1 MVCVQTVNKKKINEM
16 SENMRSIH
24 TDNAPKA
31 IGPYVQGNIVN
42 GLLFAS
48 GQVPLSPET
57 GEVVGTTIEEQAKQ
71 VLNNIAAILKEAGSD
86 FDHVVKTTCFLKD
99 MNDFTSFN
107 EVYAAAFTNQ
117 LPARSAVEVARLPK
131 DVLIEIEIIA
141 AINE

>member
-1 MVCVQTVNKKKINEM
+1 MK
-16 SENMRSIH
+16 SIH
-24 TDNAPKA
+24 TDKAPKA

-57 GEVVGTTIEEQAKQ
+57 GEVIGSTIEEQTEQ
-71 VLNNIAAILKEAGSD
+71 VLKNIAAILKEVGSD
-86 FDHVVKTTCFLKD
+86 FNQVVKTTCFLKN
-99 MNDFTSFN
+99 MNDFAAFN
-107 EVYAAAFTNQ
+107 EVYAGAFKTQ

-141 AINE
+141 SVNE

>member
-1 MVCVQTVNKKKINEM
+1 MK
-16 SENMRSIH
+16 SIH

-31 IGPYVQGNIVN
+31 IGPYVQGNVIN

-57 GEVVGTTIEEQAKQ
+57 GEVVGNTIEEQTNQ
-71 VLNNIAAILKEAGSD
+71 VLKNIDAILTEVGSD
-86 FDHVVKTTCFLKD
+86 FDHVVKTTCFLKN
-99 MNDFTSFN
+99 MSDFASFN
-107 EVYAAAFTNQ
+107 EVYAKAFTNH

>member
-1 MVCVQTVNKKKINEM
+1 MKSINTNK
-16 SENMRSIH
+16 
-24 TDNAPKA
+24 APKA

-57 GEVVGTTIEEQAKQ
+57 GEVVGTTIEEQTKQ
-71 VLNNIAAILKEAGSD
+71 VLKNIAAILEEAGSD
-86 FDHVVKTTCFLKD
+86 FDHVVKTTCFLKNMD
-99 MNDFTSFN
+99 DFVTFN
-107 EVYAAAFTNQ
+107 GIYADAFINQ

-141 AINE
+141 EIIE